1 MKYNITIQEWD
12 QQGFQKKVILQDCQV
27 EAATAREGV
36 EKALKEWAVD
46 PAPRQVEEVFEES
59 NTIFDG
65 MTGNFS
71 YSAIAEVEL

>member
-1 MKYNITIQEWD
+1 MKYNITIEEWD
-12 QQGFQKKVILQDCQV
+12 QQGFQKKVILQDCRI
-27 EAATAREGV
+27 EAATAREGL

-59 NTIFDG
+59 DTIFDG

-71 YSAIAEVEL
+71 YNSIAEVEL